1 MSKKCPKCDSGNV
14 HITQYHNPHD
24 NMATC
29 YACGCAGMEEDFPE
43 QTLFDRITA
52 STEVLAEKLVYCVP
66 VPLFD
71 PGAGL
76 ERWYTVFS
84 PFDAKKYFRT
94 KEEAVTHAVAKL
106 KEVADE

>member
-1 MSKKCPKCDSGNV
+1 MTDTS
-14 HITQYHNPHD
+14 
-24 NMATC
+24 TC
-29 YACGCAGMEEDFPE
+29 NDCRFYLTCESAGLILPACSDFLPVIRR
-43 QTLFDRITA
+43 TLFDRIT
-52 STEVLAEKLVYCVP
+52 SSPEVLAEKLVYCVP

-94 KEEAVTHAVAKL
+94 KEEAIAATVAKL
-106 KEVADE
+106 KEIED